1 MKKKLP
7 IIIASFLFA
16 VIIWISVLL
25 GNSFIYKIEVPLKIS
40 VADEDIAIKSDL
52 PPVVVLNINAQGWKL
67 LSILFTKDI
76 SFRCVLPTKENVFKY
91 QLANYISENQWL
103 SSEVKVEDIVP
114 ASLQIELDKKISK
127 RVKVHPVA
135 DLGFKKGFGLAR
147 QLNVFPDS
155 ITILGARSLLSRM
168 NVVDT
173 KSLFAEKISNP
184 FIEQVGINITP
195 GIESSPSS
203 VKIYGDVQKIV
214 DREMEYIPIE
224 VTNVPKDKTILLLP
238 DKISLSVRGG
248 INFLG
253 RISRTDFKVSIDY
266 RDIISDT
273 LGSVSP
279 MVIPPKYV
287 KLIYLDPERIKYII
301 KKH

>member
-1 MKKKLP
+1 
-7 IIIASFLFA
+7 
-16 VIIWISVLL
+16 
-25 GNSFIYKIEVPLKIS
+25 
-40 VADEDIAIKSDL
+40 
-52 PPVVVLNINAQGWKL
+52 
-67 LSILFTKDI
+67 
-76 SFRCVLPTKENVFKY
+76 
-91 QLANYISENQWL
+91 
-103 SSEVKVEDIVP
+103 
-114 ASLQIELDKKISK
+114 
-127 RVKVHPVA
+127 
-135 DLGFKKGFGLAR
+135 
-147 QLNVFPDS
+147 
-155 ITILGARSLLSRM
+155 
-168 NVVDT
+168 
-173 KSLFAEKISNP
+173 
-184 FIEQVGINITP
+184 
-195 GIESSPSS
+195 
-203 VKIYGDVQKIV
+203 
-214 DREMEYIPIE
+214 MEYIPIE